1 MQESCLQFL
10 RALGLGPDLSG
21 RVCIRVSL
29 CGVWVVAFEVL
40 LRPPQSLLS
49 TVVLC
54 VSFVRKNK
62 EMLEYMAPLV
72 GNPGEYWNYRDE
84 SWVGFWA
91 SASHQRG
98 GANRVA
104 TLVLNFL
111 NRYRALEGI

>member
-1 MQESCLQFL
+1 MSDCSWLCDSLKLSESLPLFDNL
-10 RALGLGPDLSG
+10 RVLSFFFY
-21 RVCIRVSL
+21 VFAVIC
-29 CGVWVVAFEVL
+29 
-40 LRPPQSLLS
+40 
-49 TVVLC
+49 
-54 VSFVRKNK
+54 SFCFVFSFFRKNK